1 MNPIDQVL
9 SGNTGVQGVGGF
21 YPPPSSS
28 SSGNP
33 IDSVLGGS
41 PLSGQSSGPSPSPK
55 FDYQDPNKGWAA
67 RAWSWAN
74 TPLTASLFGMPEDR
88 PGAGGFERGVE
99 HIVGGL
105 TSPLS
110 LALTAATFGTGGFLE
125 SAGATAL
132 KEAGLSAEEIANATK
147 ASTAALQAVKDAKPI
162 EPYINQ
168 ALEAGGHDLSLLNRA
183 RAVVSPLDRDAEL
196 GSEEVQKLLSKSGL
210 TRPQIKSLEAGEL
223 ASGERSVLAKA
234 GDGFSDEELS
244 KLADAGKTVAE
255 AKKSFSPVEDAVRES
270 GANVDQWKTA
280 QDILYKN
287 GLTESDL
294 LGGNAMERG
303 AFHVIRN
310 AVPDLPVAAALRA
323 SRTANTILNAG
334 FTLQQFESAASM
346 SPRFLDALKEGDYDH
361 ALEYGTEAL
370 AGAGLGIAGAGHA
383 LSSAGELF
391 KPLLSTDKF
400 RPNDE
405 FLALDRT
412 NREREAQHAVAEQHA
427 IEVDKE
433 ARKILGHE
441 PVRPILGD
449 LPEVSAKKAN
459 ELAQVLAQREVGSNP
474 QLAGKIADALER
486 ADGKDIPIPEGGPE
500 NGLPE
505 NLEEM
510 IKDNKFKDKPQEYKD
525 RIIQAYRAVAEGKV
539 PENVANA
546 AKYLAEQENRN
557 YEIGS
562 GNGILN
568 NYLDDHLHRVWESE
582 NPAGRVVAA
591 DAKSGR
597 FTTRV
602 SQAKQRV
609 YDSTLT
615 GLLKSPTQM
624 KLDPVEITA
633 QDRASLLKAAAN
645 KQLVHSLRDNF
656 VRGSDGR
663 PSVVLS
669 GSGKVVAGANGED
682 PTTFIR
688 PDQVNLITVAKPV
701 IEHLQKTGD
710 LERFLDEGSLRDIT
724 PRVYPQNIAS
734 SIERLEGQ
742 AGKQEA
748 KYSQEEPVVRS
759 GPENGKPFSGN
770 PEEGSPYNILRQQ
783 IAALKDM
790 QSRGDYSGLK
800 DFNASLEKKYAW
812 DPQDYITINNSAMR
826 GWNFATNDS
835 AGHSVLVNSD
845 IRVHPEYA
853 EYLKNRLGIA
863 ESDLAKNPIGK
874 ALLGT
879 GTKLKKTLL
888 SLSPFHMVQ
897 EALRGIM
904 VGVNPI
910 GALKDSISGEGPNI
924 LSGERVDPNDPN
936 SPTIIKKAVEQG
948 FTPGTDFKSLQEH
961 SEGLASGDG
970 GLISKIPGVGK
981 TISNSMHFYE
991 DFLFKRYIPALKA
1004 RAVELM
1010 YNRYQESHPDWSVDH
1025 VARAAASHTN
1035 DTFGGINWKQMGRSA
1050 TTQDWGRLLL
1060 LAPDWLEAEMRSGAR
1075 LFNKDEGGLGRE
1087 QVAKMAMSMWGIAR
1101 VLNLVSTGN
1110 AHYEAPFGLAVKNK
1124 EGKETV
1130 FSIRILPTDLLHA
1143 ASDPV
1148 QFLTGRLNPT
1158 IRTGQ
1163 ELISGRDQYGRKLS
1177 PQDLWVDVFRN
1188 MAPIPAQSI
1197 GQAISGSGPEVGNPA
1212 QVWKAAGGTART
1224 YQTPAG
1230 KMAAD
1235 LASSHSEDGIVDPNQ
1250 QARHKMIMNLE
1261 DQVRAGEVS
1270 WPDVVK
1276 LTYNT
1281 GQLKESEMKRMQQ
1294 NLQHT
1299 KGMDSTMASL
1309 YTRASRLPATE
1320 YLQLMDQMNP
1330 LEKTALLPLTQQ
1342 VMKKYTSKAM
1352 KSMTPQERSQDP
1364 TLQRILN
1371 MMHPGGQVSYSAPPV
1386 VPEPVQKEVAYLYTA
1401 THPQTGHKVGSP
1413 DGQNWFDHQ
1422 TGEPV
1427 NG

>member
-1 MNPIDQVL
+1 MDILDL
-9 SGNTGVQGVGGF
+9 LGNKSNTQTSA
-21 YPPPSSS
+21 PPPVSSGGGDILDMLGGGKSSS
-28 SSGNP
+28 P
-33 IDSVLGGS
+33 F
-41 PLSGQSSGPSPSPK
+41 SGQPSQHV
-55 FDYQDPNKGWAA
+55 YQDSSQPWYK
-67 RAWSWAN
+67 RAWDFAN
-74 TPLTASLFGMPEDR
+74 TPITESLFGLPEDR

-110 LALTAATFGTGGFLE
+110 LALTAATFGGGGLLE
-125 SAGATAL
+125 SAGATTL

-147 ASTAALQAVKDAKPI
+147 ASTAALQAIKDAKPI

-183 RAVVSPLDRDAEL
+183 RAVVSPLNRDAEL
-196 GSEEVQKLLSKSGL
+196 GSKEVQNLLSKSGL

-223 ASGERSVLAKA
+223 APEERSVLASA
-234 GDGFSDEELS
+234 NGGFSDEELS

-280 QDILYKN
+280 QDLLYKN
-287 GLTESDL
+287 GLTEADL

-303 AFHVIRN
+303 AFHVIRS

-370 AGAGLGIAGAGHA
+370 AGAGLGVAGAGHA

-427 IEVDKE
+427 IEVAKE

-449 LPEVSAKKAN
+449 TPEVAAKKAD
-459 ELAQVLAQREVGSNP
+459 ELAMVIAQRQLGTNP
-474 QLAGKIADALER
+474 ELAKKYAAVLR
-486 ADGKDIPIPEGGPE
+486 AANGEDVKVPEGGPE

-525 RIIQAYRAVAEGKV
+525 RVIRSYDAVGNGTV
-539 PENVANA
+539 PENVVNA
-546 AKYLAEQENRN
+546 AKYLAEQEDRN

-562 GNGILN
+562 GNGLLT
-568 NYLDDHLHRVWESE
+568 NYIDGHFHRTWENE
-582 NPAGRVVAA
+582 NPSGRVVAA
-591 DAKSGR
+591 DSKSGR

-663 PSVVLS
+663 PAVVLS

-734 SIERLEGQ
+734 SIEKLEDQ

-748 KYSQEEPVVRS
+748 KYD
-759 GPENGKPFSGN
+759 PEGN
-770 PEEGSPYNILRQQ
+770 NILRKQ

-790 QSRGDYSGLK
+790 QARGDYSGLK
-800 DFNASLEKKYAW
+800 DFNSSLEKKYAW

-853 EYLKNRLGIA
+853 EYLKNRLGLA
-863 ESDLAKNPIGK
+863 ESDLARNPVGK
-874 ALLGT
+874 ALLGA
-879 GTKLKKTLL
+879 GTKMKKTLL

-910 GALKDSISGEGPNI
+910 GALKDAVHGDGPNI
-924 LSGERVDPNDPN
+924 LSGEKIDPSNPN
-936 SPTIIKKAVEQG
+936 SDTILKKCVEQG
-948 FTPGTDFKSLQEH
+948 GTLGVDFKSLQEH
-961 SEGLASGDG
+961 SAGKSEGLSSDG
-970 GLISKIPGVGK
+970 GLLQKIPGVGK
-981 TISNSMHFYE
+981 TIGNSMQFYE
-991 DFLFKRYIPALKA
+991 NFLFQRYIPSLKA
-1004 RAVELM
+1004 RAMELM
-1010 YNRYQESHPDWSVDH
+1010 YHRYQEAHPDWSVDH

-1035 DTFGGINWKQMGRSA
+1035 DTFGGINWRQMGRSA

-1101 VLNLVSTGN
+1101 VLNLVGTGN

-1163 ELISGRDQYGRKLS
+1163 ELVSGRDQYGRKLS

-1197 GQAISGSGPEVGNPA
+1197 GQMVSGSGPEVGSPA
-1212 QVWKAAGGTART
+1212 QVWKAIGGTART
-1224 YQTPAG
+1224 FQTPAG

-1235 LASSHSEDGIVDPNQ
+1235 LAASHSEDGLVDPSQ
-1250 QARHKMIMNLE
+1250 QARHRMIINLE

-1320 YLQLMDQMNP
+1320 YLQLMEQMNP
-1330 LEKTALLPLTQQ
+1330 SEKTALLPLTQQ

-1371 MMHPGGQVSYSAPPV
+1371 MMHPGGNQVSYAPPPTSPV
-1386 VPEPVQKEVAYLYTA
+1386 IPEPVKNEVAYLYTA
-1401 THPQTGHKVGSP
+1401 THPQTGHKVGSNNGT
-1413 DGQNWFDHQ
+1413 DWFDHQ
-1422 TGEPV
+1422 TGEPI